1 MAIAAR
7 RIGTES
13 SATRAA
19 IIAAAEAIFIE
30 EGYGAAS
37 TRRVAARAGLK
48 PSLVHYYFPTTEDLL
63 LAMSR
68 KGQGESDEWLDRAL
82 ASPEPLQ
89 AMWQLITDSSRNALA
104 LETMALANH
113 REVIRVEIKR
123 HCDEMR
129 ERQVA
134 AIERVLR
141 ERLALDPVLTAPGLS
156 LILAGVGR
164 ALVIEGG
171 LGITAG
177 HDDARRWVE
186 SWLEQLMSKPS
197 DGLGPAAISAATP
210 ASAKASAT

>member
-7 RIGTES
+7 RIGTVS

-19 IIAAAEAIFIE
+19 IIAATEAIFIE

-68 KGQGESDEWLDRAL
+68 KGQAESDEWLDRAL
-82 ASPEPLQ
+82 ASPEPLR
-89 AMWQLITDSSRNALA
+89 ALWQLVTNTSRNALA

-113 REVIRVEIKR
+113 RESIRVEIQR
-123 HCDEMR
+123 HCEDMR
-129 ERQVA
+129 KRQVT

-141 ERLALDPVLTAPGLS
+141 ERLSIDPLLTAPGLS
-156 LILAGVGR
+156 VILAGIGR
-164 ALVIEGG
+164 TLVFEGG
-171 LGITAG
+171 LGIAAG

-186 SWLEQLMSKPS
+186 NWISELAGKPI
-197 DGLGPAAISAATP
+197 PVA
-210 ASAKASAT
+210 ASA

>member
-1 MAIAAR
+1 MALAAR

-19 IIAAAEAIFIE
+19 IIEAAEAIFIE

-68 KGQGESDEWLDRAL
+68 KGQAESDEWLARAL
-82 ASPEPLQ
+82 ASPEPLK
-89 AMWQLITDSSRNALA
+89 AMWQLITNASRNALA

-113 REVIRVEIKR
+113 RESIRVEIKR
-123 HCDEMR
+123 HCEEMR
-129 ERQVA
+129 ARQVA
-134 AIERVLR
+134 AIERLLH
-141 ERLALDPVLTAPGLS
+141 EKLAQDPALTGPGLS
-156 LILAGVGR
+156 MILAGIGR

-186 SWLEQLMSKPS
+186 NWLDQLVRKP
-197 DGLGPAAISAATP
+197 AP
-210 ASAKASAT
+210 ASSE

>member
-19 IIAAAEAIFIE
+19 IIAATEAIFIE

-68 KGQGESDEWLDRAL
+68 KGQAESDEWLDRAL

-89 AMWQLITDSSRNALA
+89 ALWQLITSFSRNALA

-113 REVIRVEIKR
+113 REAIRVEIKR
-123 HCDEMR
+123 HSDEMR
-129 ERQVA
+129 ARQVT
-134 AIERVLR
+134 AIERVLH

-156 LILAGVGR
+156 LILAGIGR
-164 ALVIEGG
+164 ALVMEGG

-177 HDDARRWVE
+177 HDDAKRWVE
-186 SWLEQLMSKPS
+186 NWLEQLT
-197 DGLGPAAISAATP
+197 AVTP
-210 ASAKASAT
+210 AKTGTQP